1 MVAVRLCLLRVLP
14 VLIIVLVAI
23 KAIAFVGAYADSPRR
38 LAKRFMA
45 ASRTDNVPANANGD
59 ATPLFT
65 DVASAMGLAF
75 SHDNAANGEFRL
87 PEEMGPGAAFLDAD
101 GDGDLDVFV
110 AGGGGLDGPP
120 QTCRLYRNDGDRFT
134 DITDASGA
142 GVAGPAYGVACADY
156 DDDGDVDIFVSR
168 LGPDALLRNDG
179 PAGSP
184 SFVEIARDAG
194 VDDPG
199 FGASAAFF
207 DYDRDGHLDLY
218 VARYVGWTNSR
229 EAPCYTILGVR
240 DYCNPISY
248 RAPSADKLYRNL
260 GDGRFE
266 DVSASAGIAAIKGNG
281 LGVAACDFN
290 DDGWVDVYVAND
302 QTPAFLWRNRGDGTF
317 EEVDA
322 LVG

>member
-23 KAIAFVGAYADSPRR
+23 KAIAFVGADADSPRR

-218 VARYVGWTNSR
+218 VARYVG
-229 EAPCYTILGVR
+229 
-240 DYCNPISY
+240 
-248 RAPSADKLYRNL
+248 
-260 GDGRFE
+260 
-266 DVSASAGIAAIKGNG
+266 
-281 LGVAACDFN
+281 
-290 DDGWVDVYVAND
+290 
-302 QTPAFLWRNRGDGTF
+302 
-317 EEVDA
+317 
-322 LVG
+322 